1 MIKTADITDKQILT
15 RCQPL
20 CPIGVDEL
28 KPQTNVKNKD
38 AIRGKLIDIY
48 ETKVWKASE
57 FLA

>member
-1 MIKTADITDKQILT
+1 M
-15 RCQPL
+15 

-38 AIRGKLIDIY
+38 AIRGKLIDIF
-48 ETKVWKASE
+48 ETKVWTACE